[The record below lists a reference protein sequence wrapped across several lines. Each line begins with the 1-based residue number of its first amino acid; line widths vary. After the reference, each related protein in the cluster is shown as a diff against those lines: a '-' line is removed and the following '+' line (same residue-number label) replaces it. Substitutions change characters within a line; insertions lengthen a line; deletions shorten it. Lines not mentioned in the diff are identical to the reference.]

1 MNRIHTNFLWR
12 VRFAI
17 QSSIFACE
25 RIHGVHYH
33 TMWSCCL
40 FNVYNKRKK
49 QMGSRDGKK
58 NSENFST
65 VNTLVI
71 CIQNNNRQ
79 KISLLP
85 NYTRRKSRTRKK
97 KTNKLLIECNAFHIS
112 AFYKF
117 VDLFNYVDIFN
128 HWIIFLRCIS
138 ISRHIYFNSLGL
150 LYIVQVLPLIIVWR
164 RAERK
169 RRRRRTFTKSEL
181 FRDAIDRK
189 YPILQWPLSYRDSIV
204 FVRTFVSLC
213 CVVSFFYSLRFLLSQ
228 SPKKKEMIW
237 IMNAFCNKL
246 REKLSKNRKTQT
258 NAVIIQQSRAFT
270 KIIIE
275 HIW

>member
-40 FNVYNKRKK
+40 FNVDNKRKK

-58 NSENFST
+58 KFSKLFYRKYAGHMHTKQQPTKNFSLT
-65 VNTLVI
+65 ELYT
-71 CIQNNNRQ
+71 
-79 KISLLP
+79 KKEP
-85 NYTRRKSRTRKK
+85 NEKK

-213 CVVSFFYSLRFLLSQ
+213 CVVSFFSSLRFLLSQ